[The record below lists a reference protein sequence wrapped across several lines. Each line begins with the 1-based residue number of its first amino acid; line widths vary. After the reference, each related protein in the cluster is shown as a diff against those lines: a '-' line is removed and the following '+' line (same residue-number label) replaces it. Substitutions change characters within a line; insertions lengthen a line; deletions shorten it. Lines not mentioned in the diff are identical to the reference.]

1 MKTDWPRAFPAFLLS
16 LGWMTSATVVPG
28 DFELRV
34 MVIGAS
40 ISAGQTGGGV
50 LTNGYRKP
58 LAGLLVNDGWE
69 VDYVGTRSNG
79 DMENN
84 KHEGYPGIRT
94 EALAKQTREKGVVE
108 QFLPNLLLLNVGT
121 NDCSQRVNAT
131 EARRI
136 YTAMIDAVFAPA
148 GQESR
153 FLIASTLLPRRE
165 QDAGLQ
171 SCTAVFNDVVRD
183 LVLTHPMSARLG
195 LADMNTGF
203 ITVDDL
209 APGDNLHPSEEGF
222 VKMADVWHDAIVTN
236 MDRLTPPE

>member
-1 MKTDWPRAFPAFLLS
+1 
-16 LGWMTSATVVPG
+16 
-28 DFELRV
+28 
-34 MVIGAS
+34 
-40 ISAGQTGGGV
+40 
-50 LTNGYRKP
+50 
-58 LAGLLVNDGWE
+58 
-69 VDYVGTRSNG
+69 
-79 DMENN
+79 ME
-84 KHEGYPGIRT
+84 E
-94 EALAKQTREKGVVE
+94 
-108 QFLPNLLLLNVGT
+108 FLPNLLLLNVGT

-148 GQESR
+148 GQENR

-171 SCTAVFNDVVRD
+171 NCTTTFNEVVRD
-183 LVLTHPMSARLG
+183 LVQTHPMSARLG

-209 APGDNLHPSEEGF
+209 APSDNLHPSEEGF
-222 VKMADVWHDAIVTN
+222 AKMADVWHDAILSN